1 MPNHGN
7 NQFDKTYRLKDVNRQ
22 TSSWMHE
29 ILHYL
34 LILFA
39 YQILFSWIIMQIR
52 KTLKS
57 GIVHFTLLLWCK
69 LMNTLVITKK
79 DKKLCLS
86 IRTNWFGIL
95 CTLIK

>member
-7 NQFDKTYRLKDVNRQ
+7 NQFDKTYRLKYVNRQ

-29 ILHYL
+29 IITLSFNFVCLSNTFL
-34 LILFA
+34 LNNYA
-39 YQILFSWIIMQIR
+39 NK
-52 KTLKS
+52 KTWKS

-79 DKKLCLS
+79 RQE
-86 IRTNWFGIL
+86 IVFVN
-95 CTLIK
+95 

>member
-79 DKKLCLS
+79 KQTRNCVCQLEL
-86 IRTNWFGIL
+86 TGL
-95 CTLIK
+95 VYYVL

>member
-39 YQILFSWIIMQIR
+39 YQILFSWIIIYAN
-52 KTLKS
+52 KKNLKK
-57 GIVHFTLLLWCK
+57 WY
-69 LMNTLVITKK
+69 
-79 DKKLCLS
+79 
-86 IRTNWFGIL
+86 
-95 CTLIK
+95 CTFYIAVMV